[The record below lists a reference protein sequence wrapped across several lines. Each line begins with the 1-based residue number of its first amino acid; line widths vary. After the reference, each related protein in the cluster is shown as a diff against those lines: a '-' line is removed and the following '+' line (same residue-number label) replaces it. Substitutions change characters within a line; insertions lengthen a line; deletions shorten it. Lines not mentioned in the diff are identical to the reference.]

1 MEVKNI
7 MTEQVQIADFDIQI
21 NELLLVHK
29 NTFIHRF
36 KWTDYRTGRLIDGV
50 TFCVS
55 GKAYFDFGNSGF
67 ELNAGEMTFLP
78 ASSSYVVRAE
88 SEEPFVHYTAN
99 FTLDR
104 AHCED
109 QGATA
114 FSEILSGRLRHSTSP
129 ENVSIYLPRF
139 EELLSVWQNKKNGYR
154 VMSKALVYELLY
166 LYFTDAGRTHRN
178 RDEYERLLP
187 AKKLL
192 DAEYMNSQSTA
203 ELAGLCGMSV
213 TSFRRMFTKLFAM
226 PPVEYRMNKRIL
238 RAKDLLLSGQYSVS
252 EASREVGFTDPNYFT
267 RVFRAREGVSPSEFI
282 KG

>member
-1 MEVKNI
+1 

-67 ELNAGEMTFLP
+67 ALNAGEMTFLP

-129 ENVSIYLPRF
+129 ENVRVYLPKF
-139 EELLSVWQNKKNGYR
+139 EALLSVWQNKKNGYR
-154 VMSKALVYELLY
+154 VMSKALIYELLY

-192 DAEYMNSQSTA
+192 DTEYMNSQTTA
-203 ELAGLCGMSV
+203 ELAELCEMSV
-213 TSFRRMFTKLFAM
+213 TNFRRMFTKLFAM

-267 RVFRAREGVSPSEFI
+267 RVFRAREGISPSEFI

>member
-1 MEVKNI
+1 MI
-7 MTEQVQIADFDIQI
+7 DQVQIADFDIQI

-36 KWTDYRTGRLIDGV
+36 KWTEYRTGRLIDGV

-55 GKAYFDFGNSGF
+55 GKAYFDYGDDGF
-67 ELNAGEMTFLP
+67 ELNAGEMVFLP
-78 ASSSYVVRAE
+78 ASSSYVVRCS

-104 AHCED
+104 EKSAD

-114 FSEILSGRLRHSTSP
+114 FSGILSGNLRHTTSP
-129 ENVSIYLPRF
+129 ENVRVYLPKF
-139 EELLSVWQNKKNGYR
+139 EALLSVWQNKKNGYR
-154 VMSKALVYELLY
+154 VMSKALIYELLY

-192 DAEYMNSQSTA
+192 DTEYMNSQTTA
-203 ELAGLCGMSV
+203 ELAELCEMSV
-213 TSFRRMFTKLFAM
+213 TNFRRMFTKLFAM

-267 RVFRAREGVSPSEFI
+267 RVFRAREGISPSEFI

>member
-1 MEVKNI
+1 MI
-7 MTEQVQIADFDIQI
+7 DQVQIADFDIQI

-36 KWTDYRTGRLIDGV
+36 KWTEYRTGRLIDGV

-55 GKAYFDFGNSGF
+55 GKAYFDYGDDGF
-67 ELNAGEMTFLP
+67 ELNAGEMVFLP
-78 ASSSYVVRAE
+78 ASSSYVVRCS

-104 AHCED
+104 EKSAD

-114 FSEILSGRLRHSTSP
+114 FSGILSGNLRHTTSP
-129 ENVSIYLPRF
+129 ENVRVYLPKF
-139 EELLSVWQNKKNGYR
+139 EALLSVWQNKKNGYR
-154 VMSKALVYELLY
+154 VMSKALIYELLY

-192 DAEYMNSQSTA
+192 DTEYMNSQTTA
-203 ELAGLCGMSV
+203 ELAELCEMSV
-213 TSFRRMFTKLFAM
+213 TNFRRMFTKLFAM

-238 RAKDLLLSGQYSVS
+238 RAKDLLLSGQYSES

-267 RVFRAREGVSPSEFI
+267 RVFRAREGISPSEFI
-282 KG
+282 

>member
-1 MEVKNI
+1 

-36 KWTDYRTGRLIDGV
+36 KWTEYRTGRLIDGV

-55 GKAYFDFGNSGF
+55 GKAYFDYGDDGF
-67 ELNAGEMTFLP
+67 ELNAGEMVFLP
-78 ASSSYVVRAE
+78 ASSSYVVRCS

-104 AHCED
+104 EKSAD

-114 FSEILSGRLRHSTSP
+114 FSGILSGNLRHTTSP
-129 ENVSIYLPRF
+129 ENVRVYLPKF
-139 EELLSVWQNKKNGYR
+139 EALLSVWQNKKNGYR

-192 DAEYMNSQSTA
+192 DTEYMNSQSTA
-203 ELAGLCGMSV
+203 ELAELCGMSV

-267 RVFRAREGVSPSEFI
+267 RVFRAHEGISPSEFI

>member
-1 MEVKNI
+1 

-36 KWTDYRTGRLIDGV
+36 KWTEYRTGRLIDGV

-55 GKAYFDFGNSGF
+55 GKAYFDYGDDGF
-67 ELNAGEMTFLP
+67 ELNAGEMVFLP
-78 ASSSYVVRAE
+78 ASSSYVVRCS

-104 AHCED
+104 EKSAD

-114 FSEILSGRLRHSTSP
+114 FSGILSGNLRHTTSP
-129 ENVSIYLPRF
+129 ENVRVYLPKF
-139 EELLSVWQNKKNGYR
+139 EALLSVWQNKKNGYR

-192 DAEYMNSQSTA
+192 DTEYMNSQSTA
-203 ELAGLCGMSV
+203 ELAELCGMSV
-213 TSFRRMFTKLFAM
+213 TNFRRMFTKLFAM

-252 EASREVGFTDPNYFT
+252 EASHEVGFTDPNYFT
-267 RVFRAREGVSPSEFI
+267 RVFRAHEGISPSEFI

>member
-1 MEVKNI
+1 

-36 KWTDYRTGRLIDGV
+36 KWTEYRTGRLIDGV

-55 GKAYFDFGNSGF
+55 GKAYFDYGDDGF
-67 ELNAGEMTFLP
+67 ELNAGEMVFLP
-78 ASSSYVVRAE
+78 ASSSYVVRCS

-104 AHCED
+104 EKSAD

-114 FSEILSGRLRHSTSP
+114 FSGILSGNLRHTTSP
-129 ENVSIYLPRF
+129 ENVRVYLPKF
-139 EELLSVWQNKKNGYR
+139 EALLSVWQNKKNGYR

-192 DAEYMNSQSTA
+192 DTEYMNSQSTA
-203 ELAGLCGMSV
+203 ELAELCEMSV

-267 RVFRAREGVSPSEFI
+267 RVFRAHEGISPSEFI

>member
-1 MEVKNI
+1 

-67 ELNAGEMTFLP
+67 ALNAGEMTFLP

-154 VMSKALVYELLY
+154 VMSKALIYELLY

-192 DAEYMNSQSTA
+192 DTEYMNSQTTA
-203 ELAGLCGMSV
+203 ELAELCEMSV
-213 TSFRRMFTKLFAM
+213 TNFRRMFTKLFAM

-267 RVFRAREGVSPSEFI
+267 RVFRAREGISPSEFI

>member
-1 MEVKNI
+1 

-55 GKAYFDFGNSGF
+55 GKAYFDFGSSGF
-67 ELNAGEMTFLP
+67 ALNAGEMTFLP

-129 ENVSIYLPRF
+129 ENVSIYLPKF
-139 EELLSVWQNKKNGYR
+139 EALLSVWQNKKNGYR

>member
-1 MEVKNI
+1 

-36 KWTDYRTGRLIDGV
+36 KWTEYRTGRLIDGV

-55 GKAYFDFGNSGF
+55 GKAYFDYGDDGF
-67 ELNAGEMTFLP
+67 ELNAGEMVFLP
-78 ASSSYVVRAE
+78 ASSSYVVRCS

-104 AHCED
+104 EKSAD

-114 FSEILSGRLRHSTSP
+114 FSGILSGNLRHTTSP
-129 ENVSIYLPRF
+129 ENVRVYLPKF
-139 EELLSVWQNKKNGYR
+139 EALLSVWQNKKNGYR

-192 DAEYMNSQSTA
+192 DTEYMNSQTTA
-203 ELAGLCGMSV
+203 ELAELCEMSV

-267 RVFRAREGVSPSEFI
+267 RVFRAHEGISPSEFI

>member
-55 GKAYFDFGNSGF
+55 GKAYFDFGSSGF
-67 ELNAGEMTFLP
+67 ALNAGEMTFLP

>member
-1 MEVKNI
+1 
-7 MTEQVQIADFDIQI
+7 MTEQVQIADFNIQI

-55 GKAYFDFGNSGF
+55 GKAYFDFGSSGF
-67 ELNAGEMTFLP
+67 ALNAGEMTFLP

-129 ENVSIYLPRF
+129 ENVSIYLPKF
-139 EELLSVWQNKKNGYR
+139 EALLSVWQNKKNGYR

-192 DAEYMNSQSTA
+192 DAEYMSSQSTA

-252 EASREVGFTDPNYFT
+252 EASREVGFADPNYFT

>member
-1 MEVKNI
+1 MI
-7 MTEQVQIADFDIQI
+7 DQVQIADFDIQI

-36 KWTDYRTGRLIDGV
+36 KWTEYRTGRLIDGV

-55 GKAYFDFGNSGF
+55 GKAYFDYGVDGF
-67 ELNAGEMTFLP
+67 ELNAGEMVFLP
-78 ASSSYVVRAE
+78 ASSSYVVRCS

-104 AHCED
+104 EKSAD

-114 FSEILSGRLRHSTSP
+114 FSGILSGNLRHTTSP
-129 ENVSIYLPRF
+129 ENVRVYLPKF
-139 EELLSVWQNKKNGYR
+139 EALLSVWQNKKNGYR
-154 VMSKALVYELLY
+154 VMSKALIYELLY

-192 DAEYMNSQSTA
+192 DTEYMNSQTTA
-203 ELAGLCGMSV
+203 ELAELCEMSV
-213 TSFRRMFTKLFAM
+213 TNFRRMFTKLFAM

-267 RVFRAREGVSPSEFI
+267 RVFRAREGISPSEFI

>member
-1 MEVKNI
+1 

-55 GKAYFDFGNSGF
+55 GKAYFDFGDSGF

-104 AHCED
+104 EHCED

-114 FSEILSGRLRHSTSP
+114 FSGILSGRLRHSTSP
-129 ENVSIYLPRF
+129 ENVSIYLPKF
-139 EELLSVWQNKKNGYR
+139 EALLSVWQNKKNGYR

-192 DAEYMNSQSTA
+192 DAEYMKDQSTS

-213 TSFRRMFTKLFAM
+213 TNFRRMFTKLFAM
-226 PPVEYRMNKRIL
+226 PPIEYRMNKRIL

-252 EASREVGFTDPNYFT
+252 DAAREVGFSDPNYFT

>member
-1 MEVKNI
+1 

-36 KWTDYRTGRLIDGV
+36 KWTEYRTGRLIDGV

-55 GKAYFDFGNSGF
+55 GKAYFDYGDDGF
-67 ELNAGEMTFLP
+67 ELNAGEMVFLP
-78 ASSSYVVRAE
+78 ASSSYVVRCS

-104 AHCED
+104 EKSAD

-114 FSEILSGRLRHSTSP
+114 FSGILSGTLRHTTSP
-129 ENVSIYLPRF
+129 ENVLVYLPKF
-139 EELLSVWQNKKNGYR
+139 EALLSVWQNKKNGYR

-192 DAEYMNSQSTA
+192 DTEYMNSQSTA
-203 ELAGLCGMSV
+203 ELAELCDMSV
-213 TSFRRMFTKLFAM
+213 TNFRRMFTKLFAM

-252 EASREVGFTDPNYFT
+252 EAAREVGFSDPNYFT
-267 RVFRAREGVSPSEFI
+267 RVFRTREGTSPSEFI
-282 KG
+282 K

>member
-1 MEVKNI
+1 MI
-7 MTEQVQIADFDIQI
+7 DQVQIADFDIQI

-36 KWTDYRTGRLIDGV
+36 KWTEYRTGRLIDGV

-55 GKAYFDFGNSGF
+55 GKAYFDYGDDGF
-67 ELNAGEMTFLP
+67 ELNAGEMVFLP
-78 ASSSYVVRAE
+78 ASSSYVVRCS

-104 AHCED
+104 EKSAD

-114 FSEILSGRLRHSTSP
+114 FSGILSGNLRHTTSP
-129 ENVSIYLPRF
+129 ENVRVYLPKF
-139 EELLSVWQNKKNGYR
+139 EALLSVWQNKKNGYR
-154 VMSKALVYELLY
+154 VMSKALIYELLY

-192 DAEYMNSQSTA
+192 DTEYMNSQTTA
-203 ELAGLCGMSV
+203 ELAELCEMSV
-213 TSFRRMFTKLFAM
+213 TNFRRMFTKLFAM

-238 RAKDLLLSGQYSVS
+238 RAKDLLLSGQYSES

-267 RVFRAREGVSPSEFI
+267 RVFRAREGISPSEFI

>member
-1 MEVKNI
+1 

-36 KWTDYRTGRLIDGV
+36 KWTEYRTGRLIDGV

-55 GKAYFDFGNSGF
+55 GKAYFDYGDDGF
-67 ELNAGEMTFLP
+67 ELNAGEMVFLP
-78 ASSSYVVRAE
+78 ASSSYVVRCS

-104 AHCED
+104 EKSAD

-114 FSEILSGRLRHSTSP
+114 FSGILSGNLRHTTSP
-129 ENVSIYLPRF
+129 ENVRVYLPKF
-139 EELLSVWQNKKNGYR
+139 EALLSVWQNKKNGYR

-192 DAEYMNSQSTA
+192 DTEYMNSQSTA
-203 ELAGLCGMSV
+203 ELAELCEMSV
-213 TSFRRMFTKLFAM
+213 TNFRRMFTKLFAM

-267 RVFRAREGVSPSEFI
+267 RVFRAHEGISPSEFI

>member
-1 MEVKNI
+1 

-55 GKAYFDFGNSGF
+55 GKAYFDFGSSGF
-67 ELNAGEMTFLP
+67 ALNAGEMTFLP

-129 ENVSIYLPRF
+129 ENVSIYLPKF
-139 EELLSVWQNKKNGYR
+139 EALLSVWQNKKNGYR

-192 DAEYMNSQSTA
+192 DAEYMSSQSTA

>member
-1 MEVKNI
+1 

-55 GKAYFDFGNSGF
+55 GKAYFDYGDDGF
-67 ELNAGEMTFLP
+67 ELNAGEMVFLP
-78 ASSSYVVRAE
+78 ASSSYVVRCS

-104 AHCED
+104 EKSAD

-114 FSEILSGRLRHSTSP
+114 FSGILSGNLRHTTSP
-129 ENVSIYLPRF
+129 ENVRVYLPKF
-139 EELLSVWQNKKNGYR
+139 EALLSVWQNKKNGYR
-154 VMSKALVYELLY
+154 VMSKALIYELLY

-192 DAEYMNSQSTA
+192 DTEYMNSQTTA
-203 ELAGLCGMSV
+203 ELAELCEMSV
-213 TSFRRMFTKLFAM
+213 TNFRRMFTKLFAM

-267 RVFRAREGVSPSEFI
+267 RVFRAREGISPSEFI

>member
-1 MEVKNI
+1 

-67 ELNAGEMTFLP
+67 ALNAGEMTFLP

-129 ENVSIYLPRF
+129 ENVSIYLPKF
-139 EELLSVWQNKKNGYR
+139 EALLSVWQNKKNGYR
-154 VMSKALVYELLY
+154 VMSKALIYELLY

-192 DAEYMNSQSTA
+192 DSEYMNSQTTA
-203 ELAGLCGMSV
+203 ELAELCEMSV
-213 TSFRRMFTKLFAM
+213 TNFRRMFTKLFAM

-267 RVFRAREGVSPSEFI
+267 RVFRAREGISPSEFI